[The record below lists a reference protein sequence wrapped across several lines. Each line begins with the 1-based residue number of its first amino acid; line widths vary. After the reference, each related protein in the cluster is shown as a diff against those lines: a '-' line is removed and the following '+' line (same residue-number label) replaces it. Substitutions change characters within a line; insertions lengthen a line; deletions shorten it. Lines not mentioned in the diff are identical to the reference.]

1 VAGSQVAIQV
11 SGGAQASGSKVPDV
25 VGLPEA
31 GARARL
37 EGAGF
42 AVEVTYQSTEDRKLN
57 RKVGSQAPGPGTRL
71 DQGGAVAILVYR
83 YDD

>member
-1 VAGSQVAIQV
+1 IQV
-11 SGGAQASGSKVPDV
+11 SSGAAVSGGKVPDV
-25 VGLPEA
+25 VGLTE
-31 GARARL
+31 GSARARL

-42 AVEVTYQSTEDRKLN
+42 AVDVTYESTEDRKLN
-57 RKVGSQAPGPGTRL
+57 GKVGSQVPGPGTRL